1 MPPEGNTVTAV
12 LNLHSP
18 RMPEDSWD
26 LLEAARLHYEH
37 RLRMLAAS
45 FIVGIVAAASIAA
58 VTIML

>member
-1 MPPEGNTVTAV
+1 MTAV

-18 RMPEDSWD
+18 RTPEDSWD

-45 FIVGIVAAASIAA
+45 FIVGIVAAALIVLAL
-58 VTIML
+58 VLL

>member
-1 MPPEGNTVTAV
+1 
-12 LNLHSP
+12 
-18 RMPEDSWD
+18 MPEDSWD